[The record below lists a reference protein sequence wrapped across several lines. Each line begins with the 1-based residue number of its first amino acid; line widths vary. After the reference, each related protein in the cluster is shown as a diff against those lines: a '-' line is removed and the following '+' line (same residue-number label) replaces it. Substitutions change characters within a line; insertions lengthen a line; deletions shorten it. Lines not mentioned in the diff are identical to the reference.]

1 MKQAEPAE
9 LAAALERQTE
19 VPDGP
24 GERYAGYGVLGVRFQ
39 SGDVLAFRRFPVTS
53 VGSGYTSVWH
63 RRPDGRWT
71 YYIDTPGG
79 LGCAKHFAP
88 ALDRTVVTPIRAEW
102 LAPRCLWVTLEG
114 GRLLCWTMALA
125 STSATTVLNGLGR
138 ALPARWWLEP
148 RWLRM
153 LASVAGVALGTG
165 RLRLTGRTPA
175 GSVFIANPKRI
186 WAVTSSRATFEGHDL
201 GRIERSADQPA
212 LGDFLIPRRPL
223 FAIGAA
229 FMVEAP
235 PAA

>member
-1 MKQAEPAE
+1 MTPTEPAT
-9 LAAALERQTE
+9 LIAALERE
-19 VPDGP
+19 AILPDGP

-53 VGSGYTSVWH
+53 AGSEYTSVWH

-71 YYIDTPGG
+71 FYIDTPGG

-88 ALDRTVVTPIRAEW
+88 ALDRTVVTPIRTEW
-102 LAPRCLWVTLEG
+102 LTPRCLSVTLEG
-114 GRLLCWTMALA
+114 GRLLSWTMALA
-125 STSATTVLNGLGR
+125 STPATTMLNGLCR

-153 LASVAGVALGTG
+153 LASMARIALGAG
-165 RLRLTGRTPA
+165 RLTLTGRTPA

-186 WAVTSSRATFEGHDL
+186 WAITSSRATFEGHDL
-201 GRIERSADQPA
+201 GRIEQSADQPA
-212 LGDFLIPRRPL
+212 LGDFVIPRRPL

>member
-24 GERYAGYGVLGVRFQ
+24 GERYVGYGVLGIRFR
-39 SGDVLAFRRFPVTS
+39 SGDILAFRRFPATS
-53 VGSGYTSVWH
+53 AGAGYTSVWH
-63 RRPDGRWT
+63 RRPDGGWT
-71 YYIDTPGG
+71 FYLDTQHGT
-79 LGCAKHFAP
+79 GCARHFAP
-88 ALDRTVVTPIRAEW
+88 ALERIVVMPIRIEW
-102 LAPRCLWVTLEG
+102 PTPRCVFVSLDG
-114 GRLLCWTMALA
+114 GRLLSWTAALA
-125 STSATTVLNGLGR
+125 TTSATAALNRISR

-153 LASVAGVALGTG
+153 LAAVARVALGTG
-165 RLRLTGRTPA
+165 RLTLTGRTPA

-201 GRIERSADQPA
+201 GRIERAADQPA
-212 LGDFLIPRRPL
+212 LGDFVIPRRPL